1 VNVPPEVFPAYL
13 IHWDAPDWCA
23 SAVGSLL
30 ASRGVDLRVTVID
43 NGQRTGSPV
52 AELLPSAVRVIRTG
66 RNVGYAGGANV
77 ALADWRNSFP
87 GSPLCLIGSHDLHLS
102 PNAVKELIRAS
113 RENRGYGILAPAI
126 SVPVGDSVFESSG
139 GTWSHRGAIQL
150 SLATTDGV
158 QDRDWVSGAC
168 LVLHRDCV
176 EELRGFDERFG
187 SYVEDVDLCL
197 RAKDAGWRVGV
208 VTWAAASTLG
218 SSSRYGVGLNEAN
231 VVLLAVKRHGF
242 ARGLVGSMKVLF
254 RGLRSLAGSLAF
266 WRDRHRRQAS
276 RYFLGQHVHAAKT
289 LVHRRAL
296 IRSLGREG
304 TE

>member
-1 VNVPPEVFPAYL
+1 MPPEVFPAYL

-30 ASRGVDLRVTVID
+30 GSRGVDIRVTVID
-43 NGQRTGSPV
+43 NGQRTGPPV

-87 GSPLCLIGSHDLHLS
+87 QSPLCLIGSHDLHVS
-102 PNAVKELIRAS
+102 PEAVRELIRAS
-113 RENRGYGILAPAI
+113 RQNREYGILAPAI
-126 SVPVGDSVFESSG
+126 SVPIRDSVFESSG

-150 SLATTDGV
+150 SLVTTDRV
-158 QDRDWVSGAC
+158 EDRDWVSGAC

-208 VTWAAASTLG
+208 VTWAVASTLG
-218 SSSRYGVGLNEAN
+218 SSSPNAAGLNEAN

-242 ARGLVGSMKVLF
+242 ACGLVGSMQVLL
-254 RGLRSLAGSLAF
+254 RGFRSLAGSLAF

-276 RYFLGQHVHAAKT
+276 RYFLGQHVDAAKT

-296 IRSLGREG
+296 IRLLGREQA
-304 TE
+304 E